1 MLAFG
6 LSVLGIVVT
15 FGYQMFATQMPASM
29 TEGAMK
35 AMPWVIFIVGLF
47 LLWYARGA
55 EKQGVLR

>member
-1 MLAFG
+1 
-6 LSVLGIVVT
+6 
-15 FGYQMFATQMPASM
+15 MFATDMPASM
-29 TEGAMK
+29 KGGAAG